1 MGTSG
6 EHEPF
11 SLQPTEGVVTS
22 RFMADQA
29 QYPAGTWHK
38 IQGTAVEHCA
48 SIALRADVPV
58 LLISLRGCVVTGS
71 SRTDV
76 ALAISKAVHG
86 ASRAA
91 PEPEV
96 AVLDVTEF
104 ADSSLFDDLGKFV
117 DWLPRKLAGRLWLW
131 AARASCA
138 APLESW
144 FGARSISPSVDA
156 AIDELVA
163 RRKSGSVEERLP
175 DGQLLSRGSW
185 TDRGFVETEFEQEGG
200 SVTSLWFRTRL
211 IERTE
216 HTAAGDVKWQTF
228 WPFPDRSGHLN
239 PACHV
244 GARMV
249 VENGRIRELDFN
261 PEQTEQPL
269 PANWVDSIRNHEA
282 LAELEEL
289 GLLNTS
295 VTESAVV
302 EVLEHLPHLRRLNL
316 ANTQVTDALA
326 NALSRGLSPNL
337 EQLCIDNSWT
347 AASARAI
354 LAEARPDLYVG

>member
-1 MGTSG
+1 MGTAG

-11 SLQPTEGVVTS
+11 SLQPTECVVTS
-22 RFMADQA
+22 RFMADHA

-38 IQGTAVEHCA
+38 IQGTAVELCA
-48 SIALRADVPV
+48 SSALRSTVPV
-58 LLISLRGCVVTGS
+58 LLIALRGRVVTGS

-76 ALAISKAVHG
+76 ALAISKAVNE

-131 AARASCA
+131 AARACCA

-163 RRKSGSVEERLP
+163 RRKSGSFEERLP

-185 TDRGFVETEFEQEGG
+185 TDRGFLETEFEQEGG

-269 PANWVDSIRNHEA
+269 PANWVDSLMNHE
-282 LAELEEL
+282 ELEEL
-289 GLLNTS
+289 GLFNTS
-295 VTESAVV
+295 VSESAVI
-302 EVLEHLPHLRRLNL
+302 EVLGNLPHLRRLNL
-316 ANTQVTDALA
+316 AKTQVTDALA

-337 EQLCIDNSWT
+337 EQLCIDNSWI

-354 LAEARPDLYVG
+354 LAKARPDLYVS